1 MKVAHTYTFEVLHT
15 CDSGEKIGRFSL
27 VFLSRF
33 RMVHG
38 RFNLNENPQKHTTF
52 IADLISTQR
61 TNLQLP
67 RKLLGYNTVVT
78 REIRYITANHMLV

>member
-1 MKVAHTYTFEVLHT
+1 
-15 CDSGEKIGRFSL
+15 
-27 VFLSRF
+27 
-33 RMVHG
+33 MVHG